1 MSSPQH
7 TGRQTEKLTDTGEFI
22 MKNAIARY
30 IALPIVSAGILGGAA
45 LGLAGMANA
54 AAAVGPTGPGY
65 SYSPSTKAAPA
76 ADAKPGW
83 QNHKGVRHIER
94 LENQSG

>member
-1 MSSPQH
+1 
-7 TGRQTEKLTDTGEFI
+7 
-22 MKNAIARY
+22 MKNNMIARY
-30 IALPIVSAGILGGAA
+30 IALPLVSAGILGGAA

-54 AAAVGPTGPGY
+54 AAPTGPTGPGY

-83 QNHKGVRHIER
+83 HNHKGVHHIER
-94 LENQSG
+94 LENQSSYTR